1 VGVLFPL
8 LPPTTP
14 TPRTGASLS
23 RLCHRRHLRL
33 PFSLLLSLRRRRL
46 HLMPS
51 RRRRPGE
58 VHHLRLPFSCLLG
71 LRRRRLHRHRMP
83 PRRRH
88 LGVPPLPLCLPG
100 PLLPWSPVQHPAL
113 RHRCHGERGSHQH

>member
-1 VGVLFPL
+1 MTAPYGFSSSTPETTTRPAPSKLSRLRRDGRASRTAWCERRRRCRGGGGVVVLFPL

-23 RLCHRRHLRL
+23 RLCHRR
-33 PFSLLLSLRRRRL
+33 
-46 HLMPS
+46 
-51 RRRRPGE
+51 
-58 VHHLRLPFSCLLG
+58 HLRLPFSCLLG

-100 PLLPWSPVQHPAL
+100 PLLPWSPV
-113 RHRCHGERGSHQH
+113 